1 MEQTEYAYDA
11 ASERDGLKPC
21 YTVDKTVYR
30 SGVSD
35 AVACDWQADGYRLP
49 TEAEWEAA
57 ARGGLVGK
65 RFPWGDTISQE
76 RANYIAGPRE
86 GYEESQTAGHHPQF
100 ALVGA
105 AGTSRVKTFPP
116 NGYGL
121 YDMAGNVSQWCWDWF
136 GNYPE
141 KPTPDPKGP
150 AKGSLRILRG
160 GNWNNAAVRA
170 TCGFRVTGFPTL
182 ASTNVGFR
190 VARRQ
195 INGAE
200 GRSPSDAGAGN

>member
-76 RANYIAGPRE
+76 RANYIAGPRRDTRRARPRAITRSSPWS
-86 GYEESQTAGHHPQF
+86 GLRAR
-100 ALVGA
+100 A
-105 AGTSRVKTFPP
+105 A
-116 NGYGL
+116 
-121 YDMAGNVSQWCWDWF
+121 
-136 GNYPE
+136 
-141 KPTPDPKGP
+141 
-150 AKGSLRILRG
+150 
-160 GNWNNAAVRA
+160 
-170 TCGFRVTGFPTL
+170 
-182 ASTNVGFR
+182 
-190 VARRQ
+190 
-195 INGAE
+195 
-200 GRSPSDAGAGN
+200 

>member
-1 MEQTEYAYDA
+1 MGRHD
-11 ASERDGLKPC
+11 L
-21 YTVDKTVYR
+21 
-30 SGVSD
+30 
-35 AVACDWQADGYRLP
+35 
-49 TEAEWEAA
+49 
-57 ARGGLVGK
+57 ARTGELH
-65 RFPWGDTISQE
+65 R
-76 RANYIAGPRE
+76 GPPK

-160 GNWNNAAVRA
+160 GHWNNAAVRA

-190 VARRQ
+190 LARRETSQ
-195 INGAE
+195 TADQRCRRTFTIG
-200 GRSPSDAGAGN
+200 

>member
-1 MEQTEYAYDA
+1 M
-11 ASERDGLKPC
+11 G
-21 YTVDKTVYR
+21 
-30 SGVSD
+30 SGGPGWSRRETLSVGRHD
-35 AVACDWQADGYRLP
+35 L
-49 TEAEWEAA
+49 
-57 ARGGLVGK
+57 ARTGELH
-65 RFPWGDTISQE
+65 R
-76 RANYIAGPRE
+76 GPPK

-160 GNWNNAAVRA
+160 GHWNNAAVRA